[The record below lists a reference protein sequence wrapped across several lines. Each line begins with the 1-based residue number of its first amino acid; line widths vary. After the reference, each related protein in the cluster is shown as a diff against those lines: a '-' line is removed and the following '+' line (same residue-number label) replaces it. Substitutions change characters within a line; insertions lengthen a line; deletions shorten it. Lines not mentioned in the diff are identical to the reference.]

1 VKASWSTHCVYGSQA
16 TGHRSS
22 MPNRSRTSARAASV
36 VVGVMRSTME
46 SGKHTSRSTQSAS
59 SGVPQPGEGSERRS
73 GKVTVAPQVVARHD
87 GEPIQTAL
95 LAAVQR
101 LGDQAERRPGN
112 RVVWL
117 RQARSYLH
125 HADPVLARLIDDRPD
140 FDPRAWMAQL
150 PPMDLYG
157 ALLFQVVGQQLS
169 VAATRR
175 ILARIQALFGGH
187 LPSPAE
193 LLTEDPGKLR
203 EAGLSWRKISTL
215 RDLAGRLEDGRL
227 NPDVLSRLPDNELMA
242 QLTAIPGIGPW
253 TVQGALI
260 IALQR
265 EDVVLPGD
273 LALRK
278 AVQLAYQLDH
288 VPSQQEVLA
297 IAEKWRP
304 YRSLATSYLFS
315 AAFEP
320 AGAPPVTSRAT

>member
-1 VKASWSTHCVYGSQA
+1 V
-16 TGHRSS
+16 TGDSS
-22 MPNRSRTSARAASV
+22 R
-36 VVGVMRSTME
+36 
-46 SGKHTSRSTQSAS
+46 
-59 SGVPQPGEGSERRS
+59 
-73 GKVTVAPQVVARHD
+73 VA
-87 GEPIQTAL
+87 
-95 LAAVQR
+95 
-101 LGDQAERRPGN
+101 
-112 RVVWL
+112 WL

-193 LLTEDPGKLR
+193 LLAEDPGKLR

-227 NPDVLSRLPDNELMA
+227 NPDVLSSLPDNELMA

-320 AGAPPVTSRAT
+320 AEAPPVTSRAT

>member
-1 VKASWSTHCVYGSQA
+1 MGSV
-16 TGHRSS
+16 TGDSS
-22 MPNRSRTSARAASV
+22 
-36 VVGVMRSTME
+36 
-46 SGKHTSRSTQSAS
+46 
-59 SGVPQPGEGSERRS
+59 
-73 GKVTVAPQVVARHD
+73 
-87 GEPIQTAL
+87 
-95 LAAVQR
+95 
-101 LGDQAERRPGN
+101 
-112 RVVWL
+112 RVVSL

-175 ILARIQALFGGH
+175 ILARIQALFVGH

-193 LLTEDPGKLR
+193 LLAEDPGKLR

-227 NPDVLSRLPDNELMA
+227 NPDVLSSLPDNELMA

-273 LALRK
+273 LALRRRSSSPISSTTSP
-278 AVQLAYQLDH
+278 
-288 VPSQQEVLA
+288 PSRRSSPSLRSGDPTA
-297 IAEKWRP
+297 AWRP
-304 YRSLATSYLFS
+304 ATCFPPPSSRPRRHRSPRARPS
-315 AAFEP
+315 ACQ
-320 AGAPPVTSRAT
+320 PVP